1 MEYKDQMNR
10 TIRLENFPRR
20 IVSLVP
26 SQTEL
31 LFDLGLEDEVVGIT
45 KFCIHPDTW
54 FRSKTR
60 VGGTKTVDINKVQTL
75 EPDLIIANKEENTK
89 EDIEKLVRV
98 APVWI
103 SDIHTLEE
111 ALDMIKQIGVLT
123 NRGEKSRSMITTIR
137 EGFEAIQQAEKRKR
151 VLYLIWER
159 PVMAAGNTTF
169 IHDMLTRIG
178 WENVL
183 EEQIRYPELSDE
195 EIVRLQPDLIILS
208 SEPYPYKEEHVQ
220 RYQKLCP
227 GAEVRLLDGE
237 FFSWYGSRL
246 VKALPYFQKVISE

>member
-60 VGGTKTVDINKVQTL
+60 VGGTKNVDIDKVQAL
-75 EPDLIIANKEENTK
+75 APDLIIANKEENTK
-89 EDIEKLVRV
+89 EDIEKLARI
-98 APVWI
+98 APVWV

-111 ALDMIKQIGVLT
+111 ALDMIKRIGVLT
-123 NRGEKSRSMITTIR
+123 NRIEKTRSMITTIR

-159 PVMAAGNTTF
+159 PVMAAGSTTF
-169 IHDMLTRIG
+169 IHDMITRIG

-183 EEQIRYPELSDE
+183 EEQVRYPELSDE
-195 EIVRLQPDLIILS
+195 EIVCLHPDLIILS
-208 SEPYPYKEEHVQ
+208 SEPYPYKEEHIR
-220 RYQKLCP
+220 RYKALCP
-227 GAEVRLLDGE
+227 DAEVRLLDGE

-246 VKALPYFQKVISE
+246 VQALPYFQKVISE